1 MVRISICRT
10 SVSFSAPRY
19 LLRRTGVQRET
30 SDGMGILD
38 QIQPSDPRF
47 STELLSEVHAFGRN
61 FCAETDERWS
71 LVDCGLIEA
80 HWEKILHWARTCRG
94 ADIPRPNSRA
104 AGLLL

>member
-1 MVRISICRT
+1 M
-10 SVSFSAPRY
+10 
-19 LLRRTGVQRET
+19 QRET

-47 STELLSEVHAFGRN
+47 STKLLSEVHAFGRN

-80 HWEKILHWARTCRG
+80 HWEKILHWARTESVSKSG
-94 ADIPRPNSRA
+94 VTQ
-104 AGLLL
+104 L